1 METASKRKPSSEVG
15 DDSAHDSDSDEIL
28 GAGLRPDPGAVRR
41 LDAKKK
47 LSFVATEE
55 EGDEGLASPARP
67 KSSAVNVVDL
77 RTPPKLSAREQ
88 PAPVLSQK
96 GPPGFAPASPA
107 SRSPLFSPTKKARQ
121 ATLFECLSP
130 KKAATPSQPETV
142 DLCTPQK

>member
-1 METASKRKPSSEVG
+1 MCIRDR

-28 GAGLRPDPGAVRR
+28 GAGLRPDLGAVRR
-41 LDAKKK
+41 LEAKKK

-77 RTPPKLSAREQ
+77 RTPPGSPART
-88 PAPVLSQK
+88 PAPVTSQE
-96 GPPGFAPASPA
+96 GRPGGAPASPA
-107 SRSPLFSPTKKARQ
+107 PRSPLFSPTKKARQ